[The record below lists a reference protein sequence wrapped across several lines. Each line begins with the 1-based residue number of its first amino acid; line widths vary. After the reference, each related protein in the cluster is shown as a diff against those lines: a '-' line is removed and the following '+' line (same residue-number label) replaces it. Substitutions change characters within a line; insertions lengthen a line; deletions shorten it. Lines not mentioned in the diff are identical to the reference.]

1 MDVKNSGW
9 VPFLASAFEGV
20 SGRIDD
26 STNFQGYAI
35 IAFLGGTGLNRCRLD
50 IRPIGAFL
58 VFRDWLMGWASCPFF
73 IFGRF

>member
-35 IAFLGGTGLNRCRLD
+35 IAFWVAQGSTGAVSTFAPSGRFWFLGTG
-50 IRPIGAFL
+50 
-58 VFRDWLMGWASCPFF
+58 
-73 IFGRF
+73 